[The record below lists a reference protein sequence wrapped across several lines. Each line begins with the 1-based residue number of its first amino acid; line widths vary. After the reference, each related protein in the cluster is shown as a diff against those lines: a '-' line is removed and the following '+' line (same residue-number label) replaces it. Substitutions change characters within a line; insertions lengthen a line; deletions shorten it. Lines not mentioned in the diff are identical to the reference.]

1 MAKNKFYAVKR
12 GLVPG
17 IYESWDE
24 CKVNVIGFPGAI
36 YKGFPTIK
44 EAEEFLCT
52 NETQVINTQEK
63 QSSGVVAY
71 IDGSFD
77 EETNYYAC
85 GVVIIRDGHE
95 SYFSD
100 SDNNSEMVSMRNVAG
115 EILGAKFA
123 MQYAIDNGISE
134 ITLVH
139 DYQGIACW
147 CTGEWKTN
155 KIGTRDFK
163 NFYDEIIQS
172 INVEFQKV
180 KGHNGE
186 FYNEL
191 ADALAKRELGISIK
205 KTYEKYLAEH
215 EE

>member
-24 CKVNVIGFPGAI
+24 CKPNVIGCPGAI
-36 YKGFPTIK
+36 YKGFPTLQ
-44 EAEEFLCT
+44 EAENFLDPDMDITAPINDT
-52 NETQVINTQEK
+52 N
-63 QSSGVVAY
+63 GVVAY
-71 IDGSFD
+71 VDGSFD
-77 EETNYYAC
+77 EETGYYAC

-95 SYFSD
+95 SYFAD
-100 SDNNSEMVSMRNVAG
+100 SDNNKDMVSMRNVAG
-115 EILGAKFA
+115 EILGAQFA
-123 MQYAIDNGISE
+123 MQYAVDNGISE

-139 DYQGIACW
+139 DYQGISCW
-147 CTGEWKTN
+147 CTGEWKAN
-155 KIGTRDFK
+155 KEGTKAFK
-163 NFYDEIIQS
+163 NFYDDIS
-172 INVEFQKV
+172 SSVNVQFRKV
-180 KGHNGE
+180 KGHAGE

-205 KTYEKYLAEH
+205 KTYENYLKEH

>member
-17 IYESWDE
+17 IYESWED
-24 CKVNVIGFPGAI
+24 CKPNVIGCPGAI
-36 YKGFPTIK
+36 YKGFSTLQ
-44 EAEEFLCT
+44 EAESFLNPDADVT
-52 NETQVINTQEK
+52 TSADET
-63 QSSGVVAY
+63 SGVVAY
-71 IDGSFD
+71 VDGSFD
-77 EETNYYAC
+77 EETGYYAC

-95 SYFSD
+95 SYFAD
-100 SDNNSEMVSMRNVAG
+100 SDNNKDMVSMRNVAG
-115 EILGAKFA
+115 EILGARFA
-123 MQYAIDNGISE
+123 MQYALDNGISE

-139 DYQGIACW
+139 DYQGISCW

-155 KIGTRDFK
+155 KEGTREFK
-163 NFYDEIIQS
+163 RFYDDIS
-172 INVEFQKV
+172 SSVDVHFKKV
-180 KGHNGE
+180 KGHTGE

-205 KTYEKYLAEH
+205 KTYEKYLEKH